1 MKKKLNRDLISKSA
15 ENGKHLK
22 VSRGNLKVNL
32 LFLIAQQDAT
42 LYGAKNENKIY
53 AGEKSFDKLE
63 KP

>member
-42 LYGAKNENKIY
+42 LYGAKKWE
-53 AGEKSFDKLE
+53 
-63 KP
+63 